1 MRKWPV
7 FYFLAA
13 RNTNKPQLTP
23 PHASTYNRARACGS
37 TGNVLEPR
45 LARASNQNAERL
57 AILMTLRERLEEEI
71 VEAMRGRERVRLE
84 ALRFLK
90 SVVQLA
96 EKDQKKTLDD
106 PGMVEIVSRQVN
118 DRRES
123 IRMFQQGNRD
133 DLVAKESAE
142 LAILES
148 YLPPQ
153 LGPDELLQLVRDVV
167 QEVGAS
173 TPRDKGRVMGR
184 LMPQVRGRADGTVVN
199 DLVTQLLESGE

>member
-1 MRKWPV
+1 
-7 FYFLAA
+7 
-13 RNTNKPQLTP
+13 
-23 PHASTYNRARACGS
+23 
-37 TGNVLEPR
+37 
-45 LARASNQNAERL
+45 
-57 AILMTLRERLEEEI
+57 MTLRERLEEEI
-71 VEAMRGRERVRLE
+71 VEAMRGRERARLE

-90 SVVQLA
+90 SVVLLA
-96 EKDQKKTLDD
+96 EKDQKKILDD
-106 PGMVEIVSRQVN
+106 PDMVEIVSRQVN

-133 DLVAKESAE
+133 DLVDKESAE
-142 LAILES
+142 LVILES

-167 QEVGAS
+167 KEVGAS
-173 TPRDKGRVMGR
+173 TPKDKGRVMGR

>member
-1 MRKWPV
+1 
-7 FYFLAA
+7 
-13 RNTNKPQLTP
+13 
-23 PHASTYNRARACGS
+23 
-37 TGNVLEPR
+37 
-45 LARASNQNAERL
+45 
-57 AILMTLRERLEEEI
+57 MTLRERLEEEI
-71 VEAMRGRERVRLE
+71 VAAMRGRERARLE
-84 ALRFLK
+84 SLRYLK

-96 EKDQKKTLDD
+96 EKDLKKTLDD
-106 PGMVEIVSRQVN
+106 PGMVEIVSKQVN

-153 LGPDELLQLVRDVV
+153 LGHDELLQLVRDVV
-167 QEVGAS
+167 KEVGAS
-173 TPRDKGRVMGR
+173 TPRDKGKVMGR

>member
-1 MRKWPV
+1 
-7 FYFLAA
+7 
-13 RNTNKPQLTP
+13 
-23 PHASTYNRARACGS
+23 
-37 TGNVLEPR
+37 
-45 LARASNQNAERL
+45 
-57 AILMTLRERLEEEI
+57 MTLRERLEEEI
-71 VEAMRGRERVRLE
+71 VEAMRGRERARLE
-84 ALRFLK
+84 SLRYLK
-90 SVVQLA
+90 SVVLLA

-106 PGMVEIVSRQVN
+106 PGMVETVSRQVN

-133 DLVAKESAE
+133 DLVVKESAE

-153 LGPDELLQLVRDVV
+153 LGPDELLRLVRDVV
-167 QEVGAS
+167 QEMGAS
-173 TPRDKGRVMGR
+173 TPKDKGRVMGR